1 VIQVEPVTESGDV
14 VRLRLAR
21 HFAGRWA
28 YYYTAAY
35 WVDGLLVDTGC
46 SHTVGQLSSAIG
58 NMGVEQVV
66 NTHSHEDHIGANAAV
81 QEMFRC
87 PVLVHFAALRVLRE
101 PELQPLQPYRR
112 LFWGMPKASRGE
124 AIGEWIETRRFGFQ
138 VIHTPGHSPDHICL
152 FEPDQGWLFSG
163 DAYIGGEDRA
173 LREDYDIHQIIAS
186 LKKLAEL
193 PVSAIFS
200 GSGTV
205 REGGTKP
212 LLEKIAYLESLGGR
226 VRELRDQGFSP
237 REICRQL
244 LGRELPIAY
253 FTLGHFS
260 GLRLVQS
267 YLHNLPAEESP
278 VDFEHESL
286 NSQGANSKT

>member
-1 VIQVEPVTESGDV
+1 
-14 VRLRLAR
+14 
-21 HFAGRWA
+21 
-28 YYYTAAY
+28 
-35 WVDGLLVDTGC
+35 
-46 SHTVGQLSSAIG
+46 
-58 NMGVEQVV
+58 
-66 NTHSHEDHIGANAAV
+66 
-81 QEMFRC
+81 
-87 PVLVHFAALRVLRE
+87 
-101 PELQPLQPYRR
+101 
-112 LFWGMPKASRGE
+112 
-124 AIGEWIETRRFGFQ
+124 
-138 VIHTPGHSPDHICL
+138 VIHTPGHSPDHVCL

-163 DAYIGGEDRA
+163 DTYIGGKDRA

-205 REGGTKP
+205 RESGTKP

-226 VRELRDQGFSP
+226 VRELHDQGFSP
-237 REICRQL
+237 REIRRQL

-267 YLHNLPAEESP
+267 YLNDPPAAEQPADLEDGSW
-278 VDFEHESL
+278 H
-286 NSQGANSKT
+286 SQGANSKT